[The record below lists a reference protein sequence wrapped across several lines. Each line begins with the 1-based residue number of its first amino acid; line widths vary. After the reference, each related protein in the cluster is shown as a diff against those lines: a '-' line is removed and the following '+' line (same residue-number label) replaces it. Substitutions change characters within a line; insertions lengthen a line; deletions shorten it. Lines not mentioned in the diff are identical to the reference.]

1 VVAPRFP
8 VFGLA
13 WGDWRFEIK
22 LALFTA
28 LALAVSG
35 IVTYATKPVSLEK
48 LRAFNRKVRPGGWWA
63 PVEAG
68 EDLTALPKRVISVRT
83 CFDML
88 GGLALCLGTTVGIG
102 FAVLM
107 QPMASITAF
116 AIAVVGAVAVYR
128 WFQREIAP
136 LNR

>member
-1 VVAPRFP
+1 
-8 VFGLA
+8 
-13 WGDWRFEIK
+13 
-22 LALFTA
+22 
-28 LALAVSG
+28 
-35 IVTYATKPVSLEK
+35 
-48 LRAFNRKVRPGGWWA
+48 
-63 PVEAG
+63 
-68 EDLTALPKRVISVRT
+68 
-83 CFDML
+83 ML

-116 AIAVVGAVAVYR
+116 AIAVVGAIAVYR

>member
-1 VVAPRFP
+1 
-8 VFGLA
+8 
-13 WGDWRFEIK
+13 
-22 LALFTA
+22 
-28 LALAVSG
+28 
-35 IVTYATKPVSLEK
+35 
-48 LRAFNRKVRPGGWWA
+48 
-63 PVEAG
+63 
-68 EDLTALPKRVISVRT
+68 VISVRT